1 MAVQANTDSRL
12 TRAFDNDWIG
22 PGIVSFAGV
31 IGISLMQPAF
41 LSPFNIF
48 VLLSAISV
56 NMVIALGQLVIIGI
70 GQMNL
75 ALGSIGGLVAISFAG
90 VMERFGVPVPLALGL
105 ALGIGVLAGMAGGY
119 IIARTAISAFI
130 ITLAGL
136 QIFKG
141 INLGITEAQPFYG
154 VPDSVKAFGTGSVMG
169 PLPWLVLPMVICS
182 FGMWYLFNRMRI
194 GRHILAMGSN
204 PHAAEMSGIDPR
216 ATIIWAH
223 ALSGLLAAVAGVML
237 VAKLQIGHPSIGDD
251 WLISSFAA
259 PVIGGAALSGGR
271 VSVGGTFFGVVIIA
285 IITQGLVMFNI
296 DPFVVQIV
304 LGVLILWAVAIN
316 RLREVRVARLQ
327 ARGTGA

>member
-1 MAVQANTDSRL
+1 MAGPLRKDGWF

-22 PGIVSFAGV
+22 PGLVSLLAV
-31 IGISLMQPAF
+31 IGISLFQPAF
-41 LSPFNIF
+41 LSSFNIF
-48 VLLSAISV
+48 VLLAAISV

-75 ALGSIGGLVAISFAG
+75 ALGSIGGLVAISFVG
-90 VMERFGVPVPLALGL
+90 LIEKLGLPVPLALALG
-105 ALGIGVLAGMAGGY
+105 LGIGVLAGMVSGY
-119 IIARTAISAFI
+119 IIARTLISAFI

-154 VPDSVKAFGTGSVMG
+154 VPDVVKAFGTGSVLG
-169 PLPWLVLPMVICS
+169 PLPWLIVPMLIAS
-182 FGMWYLFNRMRI
+182 FGMWYLFNHMRI

-216 ATIIWAH
+216 ATIVWAH
-223 ALSGLLAAVAGVML
+223 AISGLMAAMAGVML
-237 VAKLQIGHPSIGDD
+237 AAKLQIGQPTIGDD

-259 PVIGGAALSGGR
+259 PVIGGAVLSGGR

-285 IITQGLVMFNI
+285 IITQALVVFNI

-304 LGVLILWAVAIN
+304 LGALILWAVAVN
-316 RLREVRVARLQ
+316 RLREVRITRLQ
-327 ARGTGA
+327 ARGAA

>member
-1 MAVQANTDSRL
+1 MAVPANTDSRL

-22 PGIVSFAGV
+22 PGIVSLVAV
-31 IGISLMQPAF
+31 IGISLLQPAF

-75 ALGSIGGLVAISFAG
+75 ALGSIGGLVAISFVG
-90 VMERFGVPVPLALGL
+90 VMERFGVPVPLALGM

-154 VPDSVKAFGTGSVMG
+154 VPESVKAFGTGSVLG
-169 PLPWLVLPMVICS
+169 PLPWLVLPMVMCS

-259 PVIGGAALSGGR
+259 PVIGGAVLSGGQ

-304 LGVLILWAVAIN
+304 LGALILWAVAIN

>member
-1 MAVQANTDSRL
+1 MAARPGTDSRL

-22 PGIVSFAGV
+22 PGLVSLIAV
-31 IGISLMQPAF
+31 IGISLFQPAF
-41 LSPFNIF
+41 LSSFNIF
-48 VLLSAISV
+48 VLLAAISV

-75 ALGSIGGLVAISFAG
+75 ALGSIGGLVAISFVG
-90 VMERFGVPVPLALGL
+90 VIETFGVPVPVALILG
-105 ALGIGVLAGMAGGY
+105 LGIGIAAGMVSGY

-141 INLGITEAQPFYG
+141 INLGLTEAQPFYG
-154 VPDSVKAFGTGSVMG
+154 VPDVVKTFGNGSVLG
-169 PLPWLVLPMVICS
+169 PLPWLLVPMVICS
-182 FGMWYLFNRMRI
+182 LAIWYLFTRMRI

-204 PHAAEMSGIDPR
+204 PHAAELSGIDPK

-223 ALSGLLAAVAGVML
+223 ALSGLLAAVAGIML
-237 VAKLQIGHPSIGDD
+237 VAKLQIGQPTIGDD

-259 PVIGGAALSGGR
+259 PVIGGAVLSGGR

-285 IITQGLVMFNI
+285 IITQGLVMFAI
-296 DPFVVQIV
+296 DPFAVQIV
-304 LGVLILWAVAIN
+304 LGALILWAVAIN
-316 RLREVRVARLQ
+316 RLREVRIQRLQ
-327 ARGTGA
+327 ARGAGA